1 MLTFTQ
7 NDSAE
12 KELVLRSEIDEI
24 LRVERFVE
32 DLNSEYRFKEDVFA
46 NILVAVTEAVNN
58 GIVHGNHEDP
68 TKQVVLRTKLVN
80 PFLLSITVADQGPG
94 FNYQTVKD
102 PTDPDALLSEHGR
115 GVFVMRHLADS
126 IQYHG
131 NGNTVEM
138 RFHV

>member
-1 MLTFTQ
+1 MLTFTK

-32 DLNSEYRFKEDVFA
+32 ELNAEHRFKDDVFA

-58 GIVHGNHEDP
+58 GIIHGNHEDAQ
-68 TKQVVLRTKLVN
+68 KHVILRSRMLN
-80 PFLLSITVADQGPG
+80 PFLLSITVEDQGPG
-94 FNYQTVKD
+94 FNFQAVKD

-115 GVFVMRHLADS
+115 GVYVMRHLADS
-126 IQYHG
+126 ILYHG
-131 NGNTVEM
+131 NGNIVEM
-138 RFHV
+138 RFNI